1 MSVEDSESRR
11 FELNIR
17 LSYFQ
22 ADYYADP
29 TPSFRFWSG
38 RKNKY
43 KLCKS
48 KQASCAEMV
57 LGSFG
62 FLLVRVIQQL
72 RFGLRIFE
80 PTSTTGAMSG
90 AAPSALRSALD
101 SSIYVQTLIW
111 P

>member
-43 KLCKS
+43 NSCKV
-48 KQASCAEMV
+48 ET
-57 LGSFG
+57 G
-62 FLLVRVIQQL
+62 FMCGDGARVIRFYARVIQQL
-72 RFGLRIFE
+72 VKVLDIENSSQRRLLLRPAPRRVHLARPWTQASN
-80 PTSTTGAMSG
+80 PT
-90 AAPSALRSALD
+90 LRL
-101 SSIYVQTLIW
+101 
-111 P
+111 